1 MKHTKGKWIIHGLQK
16 GKNGYRDWNTYCV
29 RSGKTNVHIATIGDV
44 DRYYEKQNRAN
55 ARLIAAAPDLLE
67 ACKGLTKAI
76 NKEIDGNP
84 DFVDSPVYAWLEDAH
99 EAISKAKGE

>member
-1 MKHTKGKWIIHGLQK
+1 MFTKEKIQSIRQEFSDAEGEKAEVFDVMYANFDKLL
-16 GKNGYRDWNTYCV
+16 D
-29 RSGKTNVHIATIGDV
+29 IA
-44 DRYYEKQNRAN
+44 
-55 ARLIAAAPDLLE
+55 AAAPDLLE